1 VSELVVL
8 HRPERHY
15 LGVDIGR
22 RHHVV
27 SAIARSVFD
36 CGDARW
42 QSAPTMKVEVNRAGF
57 DRIADLVVKLC
68 ADGGEVVAGLEPTG
82 GYYARTVHAFLRSLG
97 IDVLWVKNHAVHD
110 ARDAVYGKRTKTDPV
125 DAG

>member
-36 CGDARW
+36 RGDARW